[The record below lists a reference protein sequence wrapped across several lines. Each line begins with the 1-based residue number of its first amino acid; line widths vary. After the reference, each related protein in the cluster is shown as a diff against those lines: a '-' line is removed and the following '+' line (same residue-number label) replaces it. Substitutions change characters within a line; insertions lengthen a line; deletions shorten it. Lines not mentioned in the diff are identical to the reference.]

1 MGPTATETA
10 DQPTINLNPTLI
22 AFDSDSEG
30 DEGQLVQPPVIRPP
44 PNTTNFNPSAPQK
57 SMFGDFDP
65 WGPTATA
72 QSMNLLDL
80 EDNLS
85 PPSDSEQSEVRTVGT
100 EAFKKKSNSL
110 RSSPA
115 PVSSSAS
122 PSNQFD
128 PFASKMTHGGSDDLG
143 EMFGN
148 PSAFGH
154 SSSSESLPK
163 QSSAQQRAG
172 GSPFGSTLQTPST
185 GATSLH
191 SSAPNVSSLGNNSFA
206 PTLSDIPQSPKQA
219 THHGGVPAQQR
230 RHSAMPKSY
239 QSSSNAS
246 TFSGGRTSPFGGG
259 NIITGTNSPL
269 GFHAHSTGHLQQ
281 QMGTGVNG
289 GRGTGSRSDPFSDLG
304 NVKLGGGN
312 MGSSPR
318 KSSQPAPQ
326 AGPAMTNR
334 SSYQY
339 YNQKQPSS
347 RHQQTSPPITTDT
360 SNSSQSKNKQYT
372 APTSTTSYQPN
383 YSSSVLRDRSERGPR
398 YKTG

>member
-1 MGPTATETA
+1 MK
-10 DQPTINLNPTLI
+10 DNQYNK
-22 AFDSDSEG
+22 
-30 DEGQLVQPPVIRPP
+30 PPVIRHTP
-44 PNTTNFNPSAPQK
+44 PNTNNTSTQQK
-57 SMFGDFDP
+57 SLFGDFDP

-110 RSSPA
+110 RSSPV

-148 PSAFGH
+148 PSAFAH

-163 QSSAQQRAG
+163 QSSAQQRTS
-172 GSPFGSTLQTPST
+172 GSPFGSTLLTPT
-185 GATSLH
+185 VGAANLH

-206 PTLSDIPQSPKQA
+206 PTLSDIPQSPKLASQ
-219 THHGGVPAQQR
+219 TKHHGGVPLVQQR
-230 RHSAMPKSY
+230 RHSAMPTAY

-246 TFSGGRTSPFGGG
+246 GGGRTSPFNSG
-259 NIITGTNSPL
+259 NIMTGTNSKL

-281 QMGTGVNG
+281 HVG
-289 GRGTGSRSDPFSDLG
+289 G
-304 NVKLGGGN
+304 
-312 MGSSPR
+312 
-318 KSSQPAPQ
+318 Q
-326 AGPAMTNR
+326 
-334 SSYQY
+334 
-339 YNQKQPSS
+339 
-347 RHQQTSPPITTDT
+347 
-360 SNSSQSKNKQYT
+360 
-372 APTSTTSYQPN
+372 
-383 YSSSVLRDRSERGPR
+383 E
-398 YKTG
+398 